1 MSAAMTKTD
10 ISFDGR
16 RVFVTGADG
25 FIGSHLAEALVRGGA
40 KVTALAL
47 YNSFGTCGWLDE
59 IADETRADMHIEL
72 GDVRDGVQMRALAEG
87 SDIIFHLAA
96 LIGIPYSYVAA
107 QSCVDVNIHGT
118 LNMLETV
125 RAGAAGRIIHTST
138 SEVYG
143 SALHRSIGEDHPLHG
158 QSPYAASKIGADQM
172 VEAFARSHGTSALTL
187 RPFNTFGPRQSER
200 AVIPAAIRQMLDPAC
215 AEVRLGDLGT
225 TRDFT
230 FVGDTVRAFI
240 ALGTAEEAEFG
251 SVYNAGTG
259 VETEIGAVVAL
270 LNELTGNN
278 KPIVSDTARL
288 RPEHSEVRALVA
300 DATRLA
306 ALTGWCPRT
315 DLAGGLSQC
324 VDWWRERIAGGRQ
337 RRDSGFAR

>member
-1 MSAAMTKTD
+1 MAGQD
-10 ISFDGR
+10 NRFDGK

-59 IADETRADMHIEL
+59 IADETRAEMRIEL
-72 GDVRDGVQMRALAEG
+72 GDVRDGAQMRTLAEG
-87 SDIIFHLAA
+87 SDIVFHLAA

-118 LNMLETV
+118 LNLLEAA
-125 RAGAAGRIIHTST
+125 RAGAVARFVHTST

-143 SALHRSIGEDHPLHG
+143 SALSKPIGEDHALHG

-172 VEAFARSHGTSALTL
+172 VESFARSHDVPAVTL

-200 AVIPAAIRQMLDPAC
+200 AVIPTAIRQMLDPVC
-215 AEVRLGDLGT
+215 VEIRLGDLST

-230 FVGDTVRAFI
+230 FVADTVRAFL
-240 ALGTAEEAEFG
+240 ALGAAQEAELG
-251 SVYNAGTG
+251 TVYNAGTG
-259 VETEIGAVVAL
+259 VETKISDVVSL
-270 LNELTGNN
+270 LNDMTGTN
-278 KPIVSDTARL
+278 KPVVSESARM
-288 RPEHSEVRALVA
+288 RPEYSEVRALVA
-300 DATRLA
+300 DAARLT
-306 ALTGWCPRT
+306 ALSGWRPET
-315 DLAGGLSQC
+315 ALGDGLGQC
-324 VDWWRERIAGGRQ
+324 VDWWRQRIAGGRQ
-337 RRDSGFAR
+337 RRDSGYAR